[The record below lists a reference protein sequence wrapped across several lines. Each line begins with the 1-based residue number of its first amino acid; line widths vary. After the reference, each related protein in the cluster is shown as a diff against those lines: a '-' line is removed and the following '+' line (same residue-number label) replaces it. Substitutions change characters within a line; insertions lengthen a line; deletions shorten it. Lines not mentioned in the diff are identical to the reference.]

1 MYPPLCLNGEAVEQ
15 KNSAMLKNTLS
26 DESYEIVVLSEEN
39 NKIPEFKFKV
49 VELLSDLK

>member
-15 KNSAMLKNTLS
+15 KNSEMLKNTLS